1 MQRAPIS
8 TRVRATVRPAAG
20 VATVCLCLLGGDQ
33 EGSVL
38 LLTRLALAP
47 CHFGT
52 FAGAEGR
59 YLPAQ

>member
-1 MQRAPIS
+1 MIYSGVKQA
-8 TRVRATVRPAAG
+8 VCPAAG
-20 VATVCLCLLGGDQ
+20 VTTACLCLLGGDQ
-33 EGSVL
+33 KESVL

-52 FAGAEGR
+52 FAGAEER

>member
-1 MQRAPIS
+1 MS
-8 TRVRATVRPAAG
+8 TKVKHTVRPAAG
-20 VATVCLCLLGGDQ
+20 VTTECLCLLGRDQ
-33 EGSVL
+33 KGSDL

-52 FAGAEGR
+52 FAGAEER